1 VSNGLTLL
9 LGGARSGKSALAVEL
24 GRRHDGGV
32 TFVATSP
39 SVDGDLDQ
47 RIARHRAD
55 RPAWPTIEEPLDL
68 AGALERAGDDLAIVD
83 CLTLWVNNL
92 LHRGDADNDVEV
104 LSAATAGIAAGR
116 AAPTVV
122 ITNEV
127 GLGVHP
133 ATELGRRYRDLLG
146 RVNQQWAAAAQRAV
160 LLVAGRAV
168 ALADPWMQL

>member
-32 TFVATSP
+32 TFIATSP
-39 SVDGDLDQ
+39 PVDGDLAE
-47 RIARHRAD
+47 RIARHRAT

-68 AGALERAGDDLAIVD
+68 AGTLERAGDDLAIVD

-92 LHRGDADNDVEV
+92 MHRGDSESAVEV

-122 ITNEV
+122 ISNEV

-160 LLVAGRAV
+160 LLVAGRAM
-168 ALADPWMQL
+168 ALTDPWSLL